1 LSWRL
6 TNSHQELNTNLRKEV
21 TQFSRTYNFSNRGHN
36 SQYNNIM
43 RYAIVPEVSFKA
55 GAAVVGALSQVSVPE
70 YEREET

>member
-1 LSWRL
+1 
-6 TNSHQELNTNLRKEV
+6 
-21 TQFSRTYNFSNRGHN
+21 
-36 SQYNNIM
+36 M